1 VSRPHRGEPG
11 FQALQCGEGDPIMLD
26 TVNEAMHLD
35 SDLDIADSLKPA
47 RGIIYGVL
55 LSLPLWAAVLATY
68 RVAINLLN
76 HL

>member
-1 VSRPHRGEPG
+1 
-11 FQALQCGEGDPIMLD
+11 MLD